1 MRIRREATAFLLV
14 DAQIRA
20 AAATVLLVV
29 VSAILLTVTASG
41 LASSARAATTCDV
54 YASPLGSDSGS
65 GTSSAPF
72 RTVQELVNALGAGQ
86 TGCLASGVYNGSVR
100 IANGGPPGAP
110 VTLTSDP
117 GQTATIAGRLEIVE
131 GANYVTVTGLALDGA
146 NQPLLPSPTID
157 SNHDTFAYDDVTN
170 DHTGICFA
178 IGSATWGWAT
188 GTVITHDQVHGCGQ
202 DTPSDNLQHGFYIG
216 GATDTTVEWSM
227 IYDNAARGIQ
237 LYPDAQHT
245 TIDHNIISGN
255 GEGILIGG
263 EGGAASSYTNVYD
276 NVISDAT
283 ARHDVES
290 WWPRG
295 NPVGVDN
302 RVHDNCVWGGREGTI
317 DSTSGGFTA
326 DDNLTVNPRYADQ
339 RGGDFEMS
347 PASPCLVLVGD
358 VQAAV
363 EGTAPVV
370 PEASVAMA
378 TRRTL
383 LRMATRR
390 RLRLAAEARAH
401 HRH

>member
-1 MRIRREATAFLLV
+1 MPREATASRLV
-14 DAQIRA
+14 CARVRTA
-20 AAATVLLVV
+20 AAAVLSLVV
-29 VSAILLTVTASG
+29 AAMLLTVTAPE

-54 YASPLGSDSGS
+54 YASPLGSDSGP

-72 RTVQELVNALGAGQ
+72 RTVQELVNALSAGQ
-86 TGCLASGVYNGSVR
+86 TGCLASGVYNGSAR
-100 IANGGPPGAP
+100 IANGGHPGAP

-117 GQTATIAGRLEIVE
+117 GQSATIAGRLEIVE
-131 GANYVTVTGLALDGA
+131 GANYVTMTGLELDGA

-157 SNHDTFAYDDVTN
+157 SNHDTFSYDDVTN

-202 DTPSDNLQHGFYIG
+202 DTPGDNLQHGFYIG
-216 GATDTTVEWSM
+216 GATDTTIEWSM

-245 TIDHNIISGN
+245 TIDHDIISGN
-255 GEGILIGG
+255 GEGILIAGTN
-263 EGGAASSYTNVYD
+263 GAASSYTNVYD

-283 ARHDVES
+283 QRHDVES
-290 WWPRG
+290 YWSPG

-317 DSTSGGFTA
+317 DSSSGGFTA
-326 DDNLTVNPRYADQ
+326 DDNLTVNPGYAD
-339 RGGDFEMS
+339 RRVDDFEMS

>member
-1 MRIRREATAFLLV
+1 MFGARGP
-14 DAQIRA
+14 A
-20 AAATVLLVV
+20 AAVAARQRRRLAAMLAVV
-29 VSAILLTVTASG
+29 AASMLLTVTAPG
-41 LASSARAATTCDV
+41 LAPSARAAATCDE
-54 YASPLGSDSGS
+54 YASPFGSDSGS
-65 GTSSAPF
+65 GTISAPF

-86 TGCLASGVYNGSVR
+86 TGCLASGVYYGSVR
-100 IANGGPPGAP
+100 IANGGHPGAP
-110 VTLTSDP
+110 VTLRTDP

-131 GANYVTVTGLALDGA
+131 GANYVTVTGVGLDGA
-146 NQPLLPSPTID
+146 NQTLLPSPTID
-157 SNHDTFAYDDVTN
+157 SNHDTFSYDDVTN

-202 DTPSDNLQHGFYIG
+202 DVRSDNYQHGFYIG
-216 GATDTTVEWSM
+216 GATDTTIEWSM

-290 WWPRG
+290 FWPAG

-302 RVHDNCVWGGREGTI
+302 RVHDNCLWGGREGTI
-317 DSTSGGFTA
+317 DSTSGGLTA
-326 DDNLTVNPRYADQ
+326 DENLTVNPRFAD
-339 RGGDFEMS
+339 RWVDDFEMS
-347 PASPCLVLVGD
+347 AASPCLVLVGD

-383 LRMATRR
+383 LRLATRR

-401 HRH
+401 RHS

>member
-100 IANGGPPGAP
+100 IANGGHPGAP

-245 TIDHNIISGN
+245 TIDHNS
-255 GEGILIGG
+255 
-263 EGGAASSYTNVYD
+263 A
-276 NVISDAT
+276 
-283 ARHDVES
+283 
-290 WWPRG
+290 PRRRIVVAPRQPRRRRQPRPRQLRLG
-295 NPVGVDN
+295 RTRGHN
-302 RVHDNCVWGGREGTI
+302 RLHERRLHGRRQPDG
-317 DSTSGGFTA
+317 
-326 DDNLTVNPRYADQ
+326 Q
-339 RGGDFEMS
+339 
-347 PASPCLVLVGD
+347 PAL
-358 VQAAV
+358 
-363 EGTAPVV
+363 
-370 PEASVAMA
+370 
-378 TRRTL
+378 RRS
-383 LRMATRR
+383 ARR
-390 RLRLAAEARAH
+390 RLRDESGEPVPGAGRRRPSGGRGHRAGGA
-401 HRH
+401 